1 MNDFDDVLEAW
12 RDREEHEAALVLLE
26 DRQLLLFCALW
37 RATMVERIGIH
48 PRGGAWLDLWEC
60 VTVHYQLLADM
71 ADSTPERTKFQ
82 VRRLTELRLI
92 YPDGTRTAMATKA
105 VMKFMF
111 DRLS

>member
-1 MNDFDDVLEAW
+1 MNEFDDLLQEW

-37 RATMVERIGIH
+37 RATLVERISVYPLGRSWH
-48 PRGGAWLDLWEC
+48 DLWDC
-60 VTVHYQLLADM
+60 VLVNDRELADM

-82 VRRLTELRLI
+82 VRRLRELRLI
-92 YPDGTRTAMATKA
+92 YPDGTRTAMAGKA
-105 VMKFMF
+105 VLKHMF